1 MTIPRNTGTNPD
13 GSATSHRPRAYRPE
27 SSHARRLSGPPRVGK
42 TPQNGLHAE
51 GLGAERAKTGVFRA
65 RRTNHPESAPSDPT
79 RTRRQGRETLTA
91 TRPADTVQRSC
102 TRCFGLLLS
111 GADGFTRCASCGREE
126 GWLERSLAPATK
138 VVKGDTG
145 PKVHP
150 ATAQRDFD
158 GYRDA
163 NRRAEAPRVAAEAQN
178 PAPVRCLTCLANIP
192 GADLAAICT
201 DCSPTKEA
209 QEVRAPKGQLALL

>member
-1 MTIPRNTGTNPD
+1 MPG
-13 GSATSHRPRAYRPE
+13 GSQDHPGSGRPRKTAYTQRPWE
-27 SSHARRLSGPPRVGK
+27 RKGPKQGFSGPGGRI
-42 TPQNGLHAE
+42 TPNQL
-51 GLGAERAKTGVFRA
+51 R
-65 RRTNHPESAPSDPT
+65 PT

-91 TRPADTVQRSC
+91 TPPADTAQRGC

-201 DCSPTKEA
+201 DYSPTKEA